1 MWLLKEEKT
10 DYLRVD
16 PAETILEVSELELK
30 RMGNSSSRAFFRD
43 EFGTEAFLLS
53 ADHEMRDLISRSLLI
68 LWHFAAA
75 SITRKSIRSLWCNVK
90 ILKVCASAERC
101 PWALM

>member
-30 RMGNSSSRAFFRD
+30 RMGWVIVVLGLSSGMNLGLRPSY
-43 EFGTEAFLLS
+43 
-53 ADHEMRDLISRSLLI
+53 
-68 LWHFAAA
+68 
-75 SITRKSIRSLWCNVK
+75 
-90 ILKVCASAERC
+90 
-101 PWALM
+101 